1 MRETAIVMGLDGD
14 KALLRCSNEACDS
27 CSTLYCKPD
36 TRTFPARN
44 GTGSELK
51 LFDEVEVYADPRR
64 SILAGF
70 HVLVVPLLLF
80 GAGVMIGTR
89 LPVVLPEL
97 ASVLLGFAGLGF
109 GFLLARLRYR
119 SGRPQE
125 LPEVVTILRS
135 GPRMHP
141 LQMAEGSDGQSRA
154 VHSE

>member
-1 MRETAIVMGLDGD
+1 MRETAIVMGLEGD
-14 KALLRCSNEACDS
+14 TALLRCSTEACDS

-44 GTGSELK
+44 STGSDLK

-80 GAGVMIGTR
+80 GAGVIAGNR
-89 LPVVLPEL
+89 LPVRLPEL
-97 ASVLLGFAGLGF
+97 ASVLLGFAGLGL

-125 LPEVVTILRS
+125 LPEVTTVLRR
-135 GPRMHP
+135 GPRVHP
-141 LQMAEGSDGQSRA
+141 LQIADTLDGQSRN